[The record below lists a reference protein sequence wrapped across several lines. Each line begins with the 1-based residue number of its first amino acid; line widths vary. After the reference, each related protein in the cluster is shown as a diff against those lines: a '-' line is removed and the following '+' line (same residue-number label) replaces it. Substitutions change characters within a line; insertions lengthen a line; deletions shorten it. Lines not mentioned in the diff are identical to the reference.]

1 MIHFLLIILSVFSVF
16 ALGFVIGK
24 RVQLDI
30 RSLSFVAINVFFPI
44 LVFLAFYETPL
55 TRNHL
60 NIFIAIGSLYILL
73 YLSIVII
80 SRLTGSSRKR
90 KHAMVLSGLFMNGG
104 NYGVPVVLF
113 ALGQDG
119 YVYALMI
126 MVMMDLVMNTFGVYI
141 AASGGDDHV
150 SFKSS
155 LIKTIK
161 MPVLLA
167 SFLGIFFQVAGV
179 PLPYL
184 LIDTMTLLSQAA
196 IPLIMI
202 VLGIQL
208 STIKAKKMEW
218 TPVGLVAGL
227 RLLISPLFMIGIISL
242 MGLLGTMLG
251 TVLLI
256 ISAMPSAA
264 NTTMFS
270 LQFNVDPDFVSL
282 LTLLTTTLSLI
293 TLPLL
298 FLFL

>member
-1 MIHFLLIILSVFSVF
+1 
-16 ALGFVIGK
+16 
-24 RVQLDI
+24 
-30 RSLSFVAINVFFPI
+30 
-44 LVFLAFYETPL
+44 
-55 TRNHL
+55 
-60 NIFIAIGSLYILL
+60 
-73 YLSIVII
+73 
-80 SRLTGSSRKR
+80 
-90 KHAMVLSGLFMNGG
+90 MVLSGLFMNGG